1 MNKSVFAGA
10 SQMLIALFRMLYE
23 LFAGAEDTISMGRNA
38 IAEAK
43 GEQQVRIAFKRKEF
57 EANIIADTAIA
68 NVKSK
73 QRILDYAKSNPE
85 MAQALEGE
93 RASLQNI
100 VDSIRTEEELKHKVA
115 A

>member
-1 MNKSVFAGA
+1 MNKSVWGGA

-68 NVKSK
+68 NVKSA
-73 QRILDYAKSNPE
+73 QRMVDYAKANPE
-85 MAQALEGE
+85 MANKLEAE
-93 RASLQNI
+93 RAALQAI
-100 VDSIRTEEELKHKVA
+100 VDSIKTEEELKHKVSA
-115 A
+115 